1 MASKLRELVDRE
13 FDAVMS
19 KDIKGVLSAF
29 ADDGVLIDP
38 HYPAPRMV
46 GKRAIAEGLRWG
58 FGSMKTLGFKITGYF
73 ESADGQSAAV
83 EVATSHVLKAGM
95 KLQFPQM
102 FVIETENGLITRL
115 QAYEPYG
122 PGGIGGVVLVL
133 TRLKRK
139 ITRKR

>member
-1 MASKLRELVDRE
+1 MASALRELIERE
-13 FDAVMS
+13 FDAVMA
-19 KDIKGVLSAF
+19 KDMQGVLSAF
-29 ADDGVLIDP
+29 ADNGVLIDP
-38 HYPAPRMV
+38 HYPTPRMA

-58 FGSMKTLGFKITGYF
+58 FGGTKTFGFKITNYF

-83 EVATSHVLKAGM
+83 EVDTSHVLKTGM

-122 PGGIGGVVLVL
+122 PGGIGGVILGL
-133 TRLKRK
+133 MRLKRK
-139 ITRKR
+139 ITGK